1 MFELVRQGAIELFE
15 SGPMGIPGLQHAFL
29 TRNYGV
35 SPPPFNSL
43 NFSVMEGDTEQNVNG
58 NWERL
63 AGSTGIGAERF
74 LTLKQVHGDRILH
87 FKSAFPLAG
96 VRAGLEY
103 DAVISD
109 ARGIALC
116 IKTADCT
123 PVLLADRELKA
134 VAAVH
139 AGWRGTSLQIARKA
153 AQMMCES
160 FGIDPAGLLAAIGPS
175 ICSRCYEVDSPVRDA
190 MTGVPGEDLFVPCGP
205 GKWKFDLPG
214 ANRLQLLKAGV
225 PESSIFLSGLC
236 TACRTDL
243 FFSHRVERRT
253 GRQLNFIM
261 IDGQL

>member
-1 MFELVRQGAIELFE
+1 MFELVRRGTIELFE
-15 SGPMGIPGLQHAFL
+15 SGPMRIPGLQHSFL

-35 SPPPFNSL
+35 SPPPFKSL
-43 NFSVMEGDTEQNVNG
+43 NFSVMEGDTEQNVDG

-63 AGSTGIGAERF
+63 TGSTGIGAEQF
-74 LTLKQVHGDRILH
+74 LTLSQVHGDRILH
-87 FKSAFPLAG
+87 VKSASPRAD
-96 VRAGLEY
+96 VRSGLEY

-116 IKTADCT
+116 IKTADCA
-123 PVLLADRELKA
+123 PVLLADRALKA

-139 AGWRGTSLQIARKA
+139 AGWRGTSLQIAGKT
-153 AQMMCES
+153 AQAMFDS
-160 FGIDPAGLLAAIGPS
+160 FGIEPACLLVAIGPS
-175 ICSRCYEVDSPVRDA
+175 ICCRCYEVDAPVRDA
-190 MTGVPGEDLFVPCGP
+190 MTGVSGEELFVPCGP

-225 PESSIFLSGLC
+225 PESNIFLSGLC

-243 FFSHRVERRT
+243 FFSHRAERRT

-261 IDGQL
+261 TDGQL

>member
-1 MFELVRQGAIELFE
+1 MFELVRRGAIELFE
-15 SGPMGIPGLQHAFL
+15 LGPMRIPGLQHAFL
-29 TRNYGV
+29 TRHHGV
-35 SPPPFNSL
+35 SPPPFKSL
-43 NFSVMEGDTEQNVNG
+43 NFSVMEGDTEQNVKG
-58 NWERL
+58 NWDRL

-74 LTLKQVHGDRILH
+74 LTLRQIHGDRILH
-87 FKSAFPLAG
+87 VKSGSPG
-96 VRAGLEY
+96 VGVGPGLEY

-116 IKTADCT
+116 IKTADCA

-139 AGWRGTSLQIARKA
+139 AGWRGTSLQIAGKA
-153 AQMMCES
+153 AQAMFDS
-160 FGIDPAGLLAAIGPS
+160 FGTDPACLLAAIGPS
-175 ICSRCYEVDSPVRDA
+175 ICSCCYEVDSPVRDA
-190 MTGVPGEDLFVPCGP
+190 MTGVPGEELFVPCRP
-205 GKWKFDLPG
+205 GKWRFDLPG
-214 ANRLQLLKAGV
+214 ANRLQLIKAGV

-243 FFSHRVERRT
+243 FFSHRAERRT